1 VKYTLEGLNCPQC
14 TLKIERELKMIPGL
28 EHCSINF
35 VTKSV
40 DLHPAYVPQAQKI
53 IDAIE
58 PGVILTP
65 VQNGHRTRGQPSGE
79 EKSGEKQNGV
89 NKSLR
94 TRIIVSAILML
105 SGLLWPKSPQAP
117 YAWGAYGVFISA
129 YLLVG
134 APVIRDAVRNLT
146 NRHLFDENFLMTV
159 ATISA
164 FLIRQPAEAVA
175 VMLFFA
181 IGEFF
186 EDKAVNHSRNA
197 ITSLVDLRPDY
208 AHLLEKGLCRQVNPE
223 EVAIGQTIEVRP
235 GEKVPLDGEVIAGT
249 SFVDTS
255 TLTGESRPRRVK
267 TGEEILAGVINGSG
281 LLQIR
286 VTREFQDS
294 SVAKILEL
302 VENAAAR
309 KAPTEKLITLFA
321 RWYTPLVV
329 LLTLLLA
336 VLPPLLL
343 PGATFDTWLYR
354 ALVLLVI
361 SCPCALVVS
370 VPLGYFSGLGSASR
384 CGVLVKGAN
393 YLEALTKVRTV
404 VFDKTGT
411 LTRGHFKV
419 KNIYTANGFTPQ
431 EVLRLAAW
439 AEARSS
445 HPIARSIQRAYRQ
458 EARGEM
464 NDFQDGGADYQ
475 EIEGRGVKLTT
486 GGSAILAGSA
496 RLLHEEGITT
506 EHLTSGCLQETEKP
520 GAGTIVYVAV
530 DGVLAGYLLI
540 GDEIKTDSF
549 AAVENLRK
557 SGVKK
562 IAMLTGDHEAAAAY
576 VAAELNLDAYHAGL
590 LPENKVEQ
598 IERMK
603 ADLGQGEKLI
613 FVGDGINDAPALAC
627 ADIGVA
633 MGALGSD
640 AAIEAADLALMD
652 DNTQKLPQ
660 VILIARYTKKILTQ
674 NIIMALG
681 IKAFFIIFAM
691 LGLATMWAAVFA
703 DVGVTLLA
711 IINTLRILRY
721 SPLPAE
727 AKNRQIQAFPVEI
740 KH

>member
-40 DLHPAYVPQAQKI
+40 NLHPAYVPQAQEI
-53 IDAIE
+53 IDVIE
-58 PGVILTP
+58 PGVVLMP
-65 VQNGHRTRGQPSGE
+65 VKRGHHTRGQPSGE
-79 EKSGEKQNGV
+79 EKSKEGQSSV
-89 NKSLR
+89 NKSLC
-94 TRIIVSAILML
+94 TRIIVSAILL
-105 SGLLWPKSPQAP
+105 FIGLLWPKSPQAP
-117 YAWGAYGVFISA
+117 YAWGAYGVLISA

-134 APVIRDAVRNLT
+134 APVIRDALRNLT
-146 NRHLFDENFLMTV
+146 HRHLFDENFLMTV

-164 FLIRQPAEAVA
+164 FLIQQPAEAVA

-186 EDKAVNHSRNA
+186 EERAVNHSRHS

-208 AHLLEKGLCRQVNPE
+208 ANLLVNGSCRQVNPE

-235 GEKVPLDGEVIAGT
+235 GEKVPLDGKVIAGT

-255 TLTGESRPRRVK
+255 ALTGESRPRKVK
-267 TGEEILAGVINGSG
+267 AGEEILAGVINGGG
-281 LLQIR
+281 LLQIK

-309 KAPTEKLITLFA
+309 KAPTEKLITVFA

-336 VLPPLLL
+336 ILPPLLL

-384 CGVLVKGAN
+384 SGILVKGAN
-393 YLEALTKVRTV
+393 FLEALTKVRTV

-411 LTRGHFKV
+411 LTGGHFQVRK
-419 KNIYTANGFTPQ
+419 ICTANNFSPR
-431 EVLRLAAW
+431 EVLRLAAR

-458 EARGEM
+458 EARGEA
-464 NDFQDGGADYQ
+464 NEFQAGGANYQ
-475 EIEGRGVKLTT
+475 EIEGRGVKLTA
-486 GGSAILAGSA
+486 GGKTILAGNA
-496 RLLHEEGITT
+496 RLLHEAGIAPEQLKT
-506 EHLTSGCLQETEKP
+506 GCLQEAEKP

-530 DGVLAGYLLI
+530 DGVPAGCLLI

-549 AAVENLRK
+549 VTVENLRK
-557 SGVKK
+557 LGVGK
-562 IAMLTGDHEAAAAY
+562 IAMLTGDHEAAAAH
-576 VAAELNLDAYHAGL
+576 VAGALNLDAYHAGL

-652 DNTQKLPQ
+652 DNPQKLPQ

-674 NIIMALG
+674 NIVMALG
-681 IKAFFIIFAM
+681 IKAIFIIFAM

-721 SPLPAE
+721 SPLPTE
-727 AKNRQIQAFPVEI
+727 AKNQQIQAFPVEI
-740 KH
+740 KY

>member
-1 VKYTLEGLNCPQC
+1 MKNTVKYTLEDLNCPQC
-14 TLKIERELKMIPGL
+14 T
-28 EHCSINF
+28 C
-35 VTKSV
+35 
-40 DLHPAYVPQAQKI
+40 
-53 IDAIE
+53 
-58 PGVILTP
+58 
-65 VQNGHRTRGQPSGE
+65 RTCGQPYGE
-79 EKSGEKQNGV
+79 EKSREEQSGA

-105 SGLLWPKSPQAP
+105 IGLLWPKSPQQAP
-117 YAWGAYGVFISA
+117 YAWGAYGVLISA

-134 APVIRDAVRNLT
+134 APVIRNAVRNIT
-146 NRHLFDENFLMTV
+146 RRHFFDENFLMTV

-164 FLIRQPAEAVA
+164 ILIQQPAEAVA

-181 IGEFF
+181 VGEFY
-186 EDKAVNHSRNA
+186 EERAVNRSRQA
-197 ITSLVDLRPDY
+197 ITSLVDLRPDF
-208 AHLLEKGLCRQVNPE
+208 ANLLVNGLCQQVNPE

-249 SFVDTS
+249 SFIDTS
-255 TLTGESRPRRVK
+255 TLTGESRPRK
-267 TGEEILAGVINGSG
+267 IQAGEEILAGAINGSG

-294 SVAKILEL
+294 SVAKILWL

-336 VLPPLLL
+336 ILPPLLL
-343 PGATFDTWLYR
+343 PGATFGTWLYR
-354 ALVLLVI
+354 ALILLVI

-384 CGVLVKGAN
+384 CGILVKGAN
-393 YLEALTKVRTV
+393 FLEALTKVRTV

-411 LTRGHFKV
+411 LTGGHFQV
-419 KNIYTANGFTPQ
+419 NNICSANGFTPQ
-431 EVLRLAAW
+431 EVLHLAAR
-439 AEARSS
+439 AEARSN
-445 HPIARSIQRAYRQ
+445 HPIARSIQRAYRG
-458 EARGEM
+458 EAQGETD
-464 NDFQDGGADYQ
+464 DFQESGADYR
-475 EIEGRGVKLTT
+475 EIEGRGVKLTA
-486 GGSAILAGSA
+486 GGSTILTGSA

-506 EHLTSGCLQETEKP
+506 EHLKTGCLQEAEKP

-540 GDEIKTDSF
+540 GDEIKADSF

-557 SGVKK
+557 LGVKK

-576 VAAELNLDAYHAGL
+576 VAAELNLDAYYAGL

-598 IERMK
+598 IEKMK
-603 ADLGQGEKLI
+603 ANAGQGEKLI

-652 DNTQKLPQ
+652 DNPQKLSQ
-660 VILIARYTKKILTQ
+660 AILIAQYTKKILTQ
-674 NIIMALG
+674 NIVLALG
-681 IKAFFIIFAM
+681 IKAVFIVFGV
-691 LGLATMWAAVFA
+691 LGLATMWEAVFA

-711 IINTLRILRY
+711 VINTLRILRY
-721 SPLPAE
+721 SPLPVETRNHPA
-727 AKNRQIQAFPVEI
+727 QTFPI
-740 KH
+740 GFSG